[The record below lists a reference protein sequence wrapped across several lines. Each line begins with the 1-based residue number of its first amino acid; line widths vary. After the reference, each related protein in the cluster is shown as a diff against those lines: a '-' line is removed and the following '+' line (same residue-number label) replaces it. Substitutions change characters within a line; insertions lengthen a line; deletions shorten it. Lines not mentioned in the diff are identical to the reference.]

1 MFESLDEKFGVGPT
15 ILPTKSES
23 EDELPP
29 EVLSDEEVAR
39 RALRD
44 MIVKGREGVE
54 TALNL
59 AKGSESG
66 KAYEALAQM
75 IKVVSDSSK
84 DLLIIQKIKKDIG
97 KKEAPAGPKTQ
108 NNLFVGSTAE
118 LMKALRKS
126 SLELLP
132 ENEIQPANDN

>member
-1 MFESLDEKFGVGPT
+1 MFESLDEKFGVSPT
-15 ILPTKSES
+15 LPPSS
-23 EDELPP
+23 VVEDTLPP

-39 RALRD
+39 QALRD

-59 AKGSESG
+59 AKNAESG

-97 KKEAPAGPKTQ
+97 KKDKPDGPKTQ
-108 NNLFVGSTAE
+108 NNLFVGSTAD

-132 ENEIQPANDN
+132 ENEIKPQNDD